1 MGELVADGSGMSTT
15 IYEMLSAGCVMSQG
29 LYAHKYAPNIWFSSR
44 KMAIRNAFNIYR
56 EHTDIG
62 LAIRASERLR

>member
-1 MGELVADGSGMSTT
+1 MNEPVADGSDTGMT

-29 LYAHKYAPNIWFSSR
+29 LYAHTFAPNIWFSSR
-44 KMAIRNAFNIYR
+44 KMAIRNAFNVYR

-62 LAIRASERLR
+62 LAIRASETLT

>member
-1 MGELVADGSGMSTT
+1 
-15 IYEMLSAGCVMSQG
+15 VMSQG

-44 KMAIRNAFNIYR
+44 KMAIRNAFNVYR

-62 LAIRASERLR
+62 LAIRASETLT